1 MHHRARFGVSEEQ
14 ALFNVLNVKGGIEL
28 KGQAGEVYLNPLILT
43 SITSWYSCVGIEN
56 VIWQYCHMYNKM
68 ILEIPKMKTNRF

>member
-1 MHHRARFGVSEEQ
+1 MYHRARFGVSEEQ
-14 ALFNVLNVKGGIEL
+14 ALFYVLNVK
-28 KGQAGEVYLNPLILT
+28 AGEVYLNPLILT